1 MKKMTQEQV
10 YKALEKA
17 INSKTEVLLSA
28 IHGLGS
34 LLDGMRF
41 QPYILGDDS
50 FQYPF
55 VWGYLPDNNEY
66 YKFMLSTV
74 VTAKPVAAKYD
85 VREDACYQH
94 AINEDHF
101 GRLAGFD
108 NIYGQA
114 VKHR

>member
-1 MKKMTQEQV
+1 MTRNQIYET
-10 YKALEKA
+10 LEKA
-17 INSKTEVLLSA
+17 INNKSEIMLSA
-28 IHGLGS
+28 KHGLGS
-34 LLDGMRF
+34 LIDGMRF

-55 VWGYLPDNNEY
+55 VWGYLPGNNEY
-66 YKFMLSTV
+66 YKFMLDNV
-74 VTAKPVAAKYD
+74 VATKSVAAKYD

-101 GRLAGFD
+101 ARLTGFD

-114 VKHR
+114 AKHR